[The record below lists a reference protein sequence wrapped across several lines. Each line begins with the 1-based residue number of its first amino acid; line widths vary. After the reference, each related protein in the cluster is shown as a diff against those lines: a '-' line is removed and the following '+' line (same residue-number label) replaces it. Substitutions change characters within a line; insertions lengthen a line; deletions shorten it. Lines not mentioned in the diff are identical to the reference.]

1 MRQLSGSDAFFL
13 YADKPGR
20 HQHLST
26 IYLYDPSTASAE
38 VSFQGI
44 LEHVRDR
51 IGTSRIFRQRLV
63 PVPLNVDYPYWIHDE
78 HFDLEFHV
86 RHIALPKPGDWR
98 QFCIL
103 ASRLHA
109 RPVDMHRPVWEM
121 YVIEGLDN
129 VSWLPEGALAVLVKV
144 HHVALDDVTEDD
156 FTVALHDL
164 QATPETEETRRRW
177 FSEKEP
183 GATQLLALAWFNN
196 TIKLLETGQ
205 SLFDRMPGLGANP
218 IKPDDVLHFD
228 QESAPRTRFDDRVS
242 PHRVL
247 APFTFGLDELQAINV
262 ALPDATSNDVIL
274 AVCSG
279 ALQRYLVDKNELP
292 ARSLYALVP
301 LHVHERYSEGVPG
314 HRVQLIRI
322 RLMTNIED
330 PLERLAM
337 IREEMLEARALKPI
351 SAQEMADMQDVL
363 PSAAMTFAA
372 RAIGAEFGPGKRY
385 RKNHN
390 TVISVHPGPSQ
401 PLYLCGAKLV
411 GYTSMGALMDNLGL
425 NHTATIYDGKVTIA
439 PVCDRRMM
447 PDPAFYYECLRASF
461 DELSA
466 ASRDAVRRY
475 TVARKRA
482 VSSTAAK
489 ARSE

>member
-1 MRQLSGSDAFFL
+1 MRQISGSDAFFL

-26 IYLYDPSTASAE
+26 VYLYDPSAAPAGID
-38 VSFQGI
+38 FQRI
-44 LEHVRDR
+44 LEHVRER
-51 IGTSRIFRQRLV
+51 IGTSRIFRQRLIE
-63 PVPLNVDYPYWIHDE
+63 VPLNVDYPYWIHDE

-86 RHIALPKPGDWR
+86 RHVALPKPGDWR

-109 RPVDMHRPVWEM
+109 QPLDMHRPVWEM
-121 YVIEGLDN
+121 YVIDGLDN
-129 VSWLPEGALAVLVKV
+129 VSWLPEGAFAVLVKV

-164 QATPETEETRRRW
+164 EAAPETEETRRRW
-177 FSEKEP
+177 FSEKPP

-196 TIKLLETGQ
+196 ALKLVETGQ
-205 SLFDRMPGLGANP
+205 SWFDRIPGLGAHP
-218 IKPDDVLHFD
+218 VRPDDVLHFD
-228 QESAPRTRFDDRVS
+228 QERAPQTRFDEPVS

-247 APFTFGLDELQAINV
+247 APFTFGLDAVQQIRE
-262 ALPDATSNDVIL
+262 ALPDATVNDVIL

-292 ARSLYALVP
+292 GRSLYALVP
-301 LHVHERYSEGVPG
+301 LHVHDRDREGVPG

-322 RLMTNIED
+322 RLMTNVAD

-337 IREEMLEARALKPI
+337 IREEMQEARALKPV
-351 SAQEMADMQDVL
+351 SAQEMAEMQDVL
-363 PSAAMTFAA
+363 PSAAMTFAT
-372 RAIGAEFGPGKRY
+372 RAIGAAFGPGKRF
-385 RKNHN
+385 RDNHN
-390 TVISVHPGPSQ
+390 TVISVHPGPSR
-401 PLYLCGAKLV
+401 PLYLCGARLV
-411 GYTSMGALMDNLGL
+411 GYTSMGALMDHLGL
-425 NHTATIYDGKVTIA
+425 NHTATLYDGKVTIA

-447 PDPAFYYECLRASF
+447 PDPAFYYDCLRAAF
-461 DELSA
+461 DALSA

-475 TVARKRA
+475 AVARKRA
-482 VSSTAAK
+482 ASSTAAK
-489 ARSE
+489 VRSE